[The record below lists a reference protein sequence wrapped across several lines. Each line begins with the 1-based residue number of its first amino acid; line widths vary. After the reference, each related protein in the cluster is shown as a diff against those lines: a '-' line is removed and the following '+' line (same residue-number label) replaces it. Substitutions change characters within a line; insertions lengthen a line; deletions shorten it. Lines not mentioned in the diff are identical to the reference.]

1 MLALCLIHM
10 FLVPVQ
16 LSNAHLFGKSE
27 FISKLEDHVL
37 ILQPRDASKEEISA
51 LCRFLMHKKVIYF

>member
-1 MLALCLIHM
+1 MLVVRFIHE
-10 FLVPVQ
+10 LLGRVQ

-37 ILQPRDASKEEISA
+37 LLQPRDASKEEIAA
-51 LCRFLMHKKVIYF
+51 LCRFLMHKKVPA